1 MATIGLRKRSRDAAP
16 EDSGAAVDVDEPD
29 APLDTA
35 PDARIT
41 AKKGRPTPKRSDARA
56 ARSTGSSIGPA
67 ATTKEGRQ
75 RERDARRGAMA
86 EQRAAL
92 RSGDLSRMPARERA
106 PERVLARDVVDS
118 RINAGS
124 FFLVAIVVYF
134 IGGIVPNGYIRLVAT
149 YIMILGIAAVAV
161 DGFFLARK
169 VSKAVQAKYPD
180 SRVKVRAYAVQRSL
194 VPRRWRMPP
203 PRVSRA

>member
-1 MATIGLRKRSRDAAP
+1 MASISLRKRSRDDAEPEDTAAVAYADEDSAAP
-16 EDSGAAVDVDEPD
+16 E
-29 APLDTA
+29 T
-35 PDARIT
+35 RMT

-56 ARSTGSSIGPA
+56 ARSTVSSYSPA
-67 ATTKEGRQ
+67 ANTKEGRQ
-75 RERDARRGAMA
+75 RGRDERRRAVS

-134 IGGIVPNGYIRLVAT
+134 VGGLVPNGLVRLIAV

-169 VSKAVQAKYPD
+169 VSKTVQERYPD
-180 SRVKVRAYAVQRSL
+180 SQAKVRAYAVQRSL
-194 VPRRWRMPP
+194 VPRRWRTPP
-203 PRVSRA
+203 ARVQRGGR